1 MASSPPE
8 AKIIQPSQ
16 PPGNYP
22 TVATTRASRRRRLL
36 RKTRKSWKTW
46 LGGTLSIKINR
57 DSYDQSLLTFLESVP
72 PTHVFQDLCVFRN
85 HLPLLLPLVVA
96 TVGQFP
102 GGCDGWIIVAVVP
115 LDPSRGISMCMELNA
130 AQMIY
135 ETTDV
140 VDVHLCRAIT
150 GMHKFGKC
158 TYAKIRKIVKF
169 FVTS

>member
-1 MASSPPE
+1 M
-8 AKIIQPSQ
+8 
-16 PPGNYP
+16 
-22 TVATTRASRRRRLL
+22 
-36 RKTRKSWKTW
+36 
-46 LGGTLSIKINR
+46 KINR
-57 DSYDQSLLTFLESVP
+57 DSYDQSLFTFLESVP
-72 PTHVFQDLCVFRN
+72 PSHVFQDLGVFRN
-85 HLPLLLPLVVA
+85 NLPLLLPLVVA

-135 ETTDV
+135 ATTDV

>member
-1 MASSPPE
+1 M
-8 AKIIQPSQ
+8 
-16 PPGNYP
+16 
-22 TVATTRASRRRRLL
+22 
-36 RKTRKSWKTW
+36 
-46 LGGTLSIKINR
+46 KINR

-72 PTHVFQDLCVFRN
+72 RTHVFQDLCVFHN
-85 HLPLLLPLVVA
+85 NLPLLLPLVVA

-115 LDPSRGISMCMELNA
+115 LDLSRGISMFMELNA
-130 AQMIY
+130 GPMID

-150 GMHKFGKC
+150 GMHKFGKY
-158 TYAKIRKIVKF
+158 TYAQIRKTVKI